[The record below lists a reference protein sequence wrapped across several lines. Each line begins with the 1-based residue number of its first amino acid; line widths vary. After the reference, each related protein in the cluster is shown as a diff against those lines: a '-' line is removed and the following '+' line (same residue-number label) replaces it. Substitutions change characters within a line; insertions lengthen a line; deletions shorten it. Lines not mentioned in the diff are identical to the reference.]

1 LSRRVLL
8 DTDLGSDVDDAIAL
22 ALLLACPELEPV
34 AVTTVSG
41 DVPGRSEATVRLLA
55 AAGRADVEVCG
66 GAREALVRRQRFN
79 AEKIPLDAYPPA
91 AARLSDEPAAERIV
105 RAAREA
111 PGLELIAIGP
121 LTNLAHALALDPEL
135 PRRVARLHVMGGHI
149 RRVAIGERVCEPGI
163 DYNLC
168 SDPEASV
175 MVLGAGF
182 ATRLVS
188 ADVTLQT
195 WLREADLARLA
206 RSPRPVTRALVPL
219 VQLWTPVQRRI
230 FVEQLGGTLAAD
242 NVAFLHDP
250 LTVLSLVDASA
261 LRFERLRIVPT
272 IEAGVLRTHEARES
286 AGPGAEMEVATEVD
300 AAAARDAMLERLLRA
315 EKQADSS
322 HELELPRRPLS

>member
-1 LSRRVLL
+1 MSRPVLL

-22 ALLLACPELEPV
+22 ALLLACPELHLV

-41 DVPGRSEATVRLLA
+41 DVAGRARASARLLG
-55 AAGRADVEVCG
+55 AAGRGDVEVCA
-66 GAREALVRRQRFN
+66 GARDALVRPQRF
-79 AEKIPLDAYPPA
+79 APDAIPLEVYPSSRGASVSP
-91 AARLSDEPAAERIV
+91 EPAAERIV
-105 RAAREA
+105 RAARETPA
-111 PGLELIAIGP
+111 LELIAIGP

-135 PRRVARLHVMGGHI
+135 PKRVGCLHVMGGHI

-168 SDPEASV
+168 SDPEATV

-182 ATRLVS
+182 TTRLVT

-206 RSPRPVTRALVPL
+206 FASRSATRALVPL
-219 VQLWTPVQRRI
+219 VRLWTPVQRRI
-230 FVEQLGGTLAAD
+230 FVEQLGGTLADD

-250 LTVLSLVDASA
+250 LTVLALVDESA

-272 IEAGVLRTHEARES
+272 VEAGVLRTHEVSEPSRI
-286 AGPGAEMEVATEVD
+286 GAPMEVATAVD
-300 AAAARDAMLERLLRA
+300 AAAARDQMVARLLSA
-315 EKQADSS
+315 
-322 HELELPRRPLS
+322 